1 MRVITYGGT
10 LDVDYIQVGSRMW
23 PVDVASATG
32 KFFFPVLNTAHT
44 DARVRVYE
52 SPDVYWQLTKA
63 KPHRDDFSDEEDVQA
78 AYDAAFAAYMEEFQA
93 FRQNHQ
99 QWYEDRRLME
109 EDMGTFVDRVRLA
122 QGCNQATYPSEGWV
136 ARALPGVFHAEKNSL
151 H

>member
-23 PVDVASATG
+23 PVDVGSATG

-122 QGCNQATYPSEGWV
+122 QGCNHATYPSEGWV